1 MADHASDSRKDKSKT
16 DTSRADPAA
25 RFSSPKMFVSVEPTV
40 VPFESDE
47 EDSLNSGLL
56 PVAFSTLDPRS
67 GPPAIQAMAQSSMT
81 LSPSPEYPPGL
92 PLLERVDDDADD
104 FDGLGEEID
113 EVVFR
118 PPFARQPVTNSN
130 SFNSL
135 HALHQADMF
144 VALEDSPH
152 HRWLGLGSDLTSPL
166 SGHHY
171 SSTTEYS
178 PAALSFYHSPLPA
191 HSATDDDSPPPGFG
205 FSWQDRQPP
214 KGSQPPPGFRPKED
228 SIEDTLDADQAD
240 QIISLLGL

>member
-16 DTSRADPAA
+16 DTNKAEPAA
-25 RFSSPKMFVSVEPTV
+25 RFSSPKMFVSVEPTI

-47 EDSLNSGLL
+47 EDSLNSGLQ
-56 PVAFSTLDPRS
+56 PFDFTTLDPRR
-67 GPPAIQAMAQSSMT
+67 GPPSAQAMVPSSMT

-104 FDGLGEEID
+104 FGGLGEEFD

-135 HALHQADMF
+135 HALHQADIF
-144 VALEDSPH
+144 VALEDSQN

-178 PAALSFYHSPLPA
+178 PAALSFAQSPLTA
-191 HSATDDDSPPPGFG
+191 HSATADESPPPGFG
-205 FSWQDRQPP
+205 FSWQGRQPS
-214 KGSQPPPGFRPKED
+214 KGSQPPPGLRPKED